1 MPTIKNLS
9 ENIFSALTKFTPPM
23 PPEPVTRIFFIF
35 NYYSNVILL
44 IINQLYLLEKQY
56 VFLSHDVD
64 WSFNGPSKEHILN
77 RKDRFDV
84 KLFDTTPINKL
95 YHNFLEYMDIEDK
108 FDVKSTFFFRT
119 QYENGDYTDYQN
131 DINDLINGGWEIGLH
146 TDPSSINDIEKI
158 KKEKNDLEKL
168 TKSKIKGNRVH
179 YLSNDIQLPKKL
191 SELDFIYDSSNK
203 KNKSNITTDD
213 MGFSQT
219 DGIIEFPVTLMDA
232 YLFTHMNISEEK
244 IISIVKET
252 LDSCRNLNSN
262 FNIMTILWH
271 DNVLKMKGGRI
282 YPKILEFLSSQDDVI
297 ICSGIELANKIKC
310 K

>member
-1 MPTIKNLS
+1 M
-9 ENIFSALTKFTPPM
+9 
-23 PPEPVTRIFFIF
+23 
-35 NYYSNVILL
+35 
-44 IINQLYLLEKQY
+44 EKQY
-56 VFLSHDVD
+56 IFLSHDVD
-64 WSFNGPSKEHILN
+64 WSFHGPSKEHILN

-84 KLFDTTPINKL
+84 KLFDTTPIHKL

-131 DINDLINGGWEIGLH
+131 DINDLIRGGWEIGLH
-146 TDPSSINDIEKI
+146 TDPSSINNIEKI

-179 YLSNDIQLPKKL
+179 YLSNDIQLLKKL

-252 LDSCRNLNSN
+252 LNSCRNLNSD